1 MVCHELDSFPGSS
14 FIVMGEEEAWAS
26 QANDTVHSQ
35 DRIIL

>member
-1 MVCHELDSFPGSS
+1 MCVMRLDSFPWVL
-14 FIVMGEEEAWAS
+14 IHCDGEEEAWAS